1 MSNFEELKQSLRKR
15 RDENNDIAARIVR
28 YLNEIPAFI
37 TKEMIDEI
45 GVDKQYEEGIYRSMF
60 AAALGLDS
68 ESNPDHARLEREY
81 INRGVE
87 KRDKAS
93 YMNDPFFSCI
103 KIDEARTKNWKLG
116 LIEYKPYEAFVCGE
130 YYFDDILTEVPQ
142 IGYFDEAF
150 TFPAVFQDD
159 REWMAIKP
167 NETETM
173 TDDLAKVKGRVVTFG
188 LGIGYF
194 AHNASIKESV
204 ESVTIVERDP
214 QVIELFT
221 KCILPQFKYK
231 EKIKII
237 QSDVID
243 YVKKQM
249 KPGEFDYCYADI
261 WHDAYDGVD
270 PYYAIKMEEGRFQG
284 TEFLYWIE
292 NTLLSN
298 IRFGAFNQI
307 LEMAQDESELK
318 TMLSFEWIK
327 NNLQKI
333 M

>member
-1 MSNFEELKQSLRKR
+1 MSKESLAKALRKR
-15 RDENNDIAARIVR
+15 REENNDMAARIVR

-45 GVDKQYEEGIYRSMF
+45 GVEKRFEQGIYRSMF
-60 AAALGLDS
+60 AAAIGLDS
-68 ESNPDHARLEREY
+68 ENNPEHARLEREY

-87 KRDKAS
+87 WRNRKA
-93 YMNDPFFSCI
+93 YMDDPFFKCI
-103 KIDEARTKNWKLG
+103 KIDEAHTKNWKLG
-116 LIEYKPYEAFVCGE
+116 FIEYKPYEAFVCGE
-130 YYFDDILTEVPQ
+130 YYFDGILTEVPQ
-142 IGYFDEAF
+142 IGYFDEPF
-150 TFPAVFQDD
+150 TFPAVFQND

-194 AHNASIKESV
+194 AHNASLKDSV

-214 QVIELFT
+214 EVIELFE
-221 KCILPQFKYK
+221 KCILPQFAHK
-231 EKIKII
+231 EKIRIVE
-237 QSDVID
+237 SDVID
-243 YVKKQM
+243 YVQHKM
-249 KPGEFDYCYADI
+249 LPGEFDYVYADI

-270 PYYAIKMEEGRFQG
+270 PYFAIKQEEHRFPG

-292 NTLLSN
+292 STLLSN
-298 IRFGAFNQI
+298 IRFGAFEQI
-307 LEMAQDESELK
+307 VEMAKTEEELK
-318 TMLSFEWIK
+318 EMLSFQWIK
-327 NNLQKI
+327 NNLHRI